1 MIYKFSTLN
10 ELEEAINKDK
20 TEFNISA
27 NRYPIRFIFLNS
39 HEELKKIVNLLIK
52 KGAKKK
58 DLSSFLISKNSWLSD
73 DEIVRKIDEINE
85 TSVIVPFSE
94 FIRFSDPAS
103 FTQIL
108 ASLALFEN
116 KGIKLYI
123 PLVGLWERFENLFW
137 SHFYKKTEWAPIWKL
152 ETPSKQIKI
161 YQVDYELSDKI
172 KPKGFELISN
182 TAEWFDLWKK
192 DDLHEFI
199 SLPKQLSL
207 FYKNSFPDETF
218 TQDIIN
224 TPKEFLSKI
233 YDMNINIEY
242 DESEKKYWDELLLDI
257 NKKDLKGFSFKDYF
271 KEKFNIKDTDD
282 LDEVDYLDL
291 YLEYPNLSYEKWII
305 RNFFI
310 ESKIY
315 RKTYLYKCF
324 DSPQPLNNNGIARKV
339 FYHIFNLENAEEYF
353 EERRELLSHLKTKKV
368 QISADAFE
376 NKFNS
381 IEDNYKKQL
390 KYLTNTTLLEKEKIL
405 EIIRENGL
413 DNIYSEVKK
422 IFPELY
428 HYIDWNLSFED
439 IPSWIP
445 EYFREYNKS
454 KVLNTKTEK
463 LNEILTE
470 KNHPE
475 EFYKWYY
482 SLNKISNHPKDNRVI
497 WIDAL
502 GAEWLPLFTHYL
514 NEFGE
519 PYNKHVK
526 LRTINTVNLPSA
538 TEFNKNKHDIKISD
552 LDEYIHKNHYKY
564 PNSLLDEIEL
574 IKKIAYDI
582 VSTEP
587 SKVSIISDHGFT
599 FLCTKHFGAKKIY
612 DFKDASHKGRY
623 LHVKDE
629 DYTDDIDYLFTETE
643 SESHDNQKFL
653 VSLRHVSLNN
663 IPSHETHGG
672 ATPEEVLVPYIILEN
687 SYDSIEYI
695 VSTLKNKINISKD
708 LELPIE
714 ISPEPTT
721 LPVAICNGEKL
732 EISKTGGNYL
742 IKLNSSLEKG
752 LHTFIIKIDDIEKE
766 IDVMIEKGG
775 MITNDD
781 DWF

>member
-27 NRYPIRFIFLNS
+27 DRYPIRFIFLNS

-94 FIRFSDPAS
+94 FIRFSDPTS

-108 ASLALFEN
+108 TSLALFEN

-413 DNIYSEVKK
+413 DNIYSEIKK

-526 LRTINTVNLPSA
+526 LSTINTVNLPSA

>member
-94 FIRFSDPAS
+94 FIRFSDPTS

-108 ASLALFEN
+108 TSLALFEN

-242 DESEKKYWDELLLDI
+242 NESEKKYWDELLLDI

-413 DNIYSEVKK
+413 DNIYSEIKK

-721 LPVAICNGEKL
+721 LPIAICNGEKL

>member
-27 NRYPIRFIFLNS
+27 DRYPIRFIFLNS

-94 FIRFSDPAS
+94 FIRFSDPTS

-108 ASLALFEN
+108 TSLALFEN

-315 RKTYLYKCF
+315 RKRYLYKCF

-413 DNIYSEVKK
+413 DNIYSEIKK

-721 LPVAICNGEKL
+721 LPIAICNGEKL

>member
-27 NRYPIRFIFLNS
+27 DRYPIRFIFLNS

-413 DNIYSEVKK
+413 DNIYSEIKK

>member
-94 FIRFSDPAS
+94 FIRFSDPTS

-108 ASLALFEN
+108 TSLALFEN

-315 RKTYLYKCF
+315 RKRYLYKCF

-413 DNIYSEVKK
+413 DNIYSEIKK

-721 LPVAICNGEKL
+721 LPIAICNGEKL